1 MGKQE
6 QKPYLTRYDA
16 AVAKMMALM
25 GMDGAGETMSA
36 DMDTSPQ
43 YYTMKPG
50 STLDVT
56 TVPMGE
62 LKPRVYQLNQD
73 GATYTITGKRAT
85 SSSTTLR
92 FVISANC
99 TVILKGTEFKA
110 GITYDDGTKNH
121 YRGGTHGVFEVEQGK
136 IGQNIEIINKNPGTY
151 GVGYVIMKGGS
162 VSIDGFGNTYGMD
175 YHTPK
180 GTVLFSYQGGNFRN
194 TYDFKENSEHLYTT
208 PDGRST
214 MYRVEIPIQRF
225 AKGKIKVGS
234 TGTFTEFEAWSDS
247 VLYAW
252 QDSAA
257 VRDYY
262 VVYNGKYYH
271 YKSGTY
277 AAGTYT
283 AQADDAASEKDTIGG
298 FSGTV
303 RGSGK
308 GIANAELIFV
318 REGTDGMAYT
328 GTCTTDSNGQYYVA
342 LPPGTYTVKLKFP
355 TGELTYGEKFS
366 LSEEKESNKD
376 INVSAVSGT
385 ITDQN
390 QNPLSGAEVTV
401 QQGNNVFTTQTDAA
415 GTYTIVPVGFTE
427 DSFNIRVAYRT
438 FKAVSGTSTWNHLS
452 GSICD
457 LSINTSS
464 ESEIHIENEAD
475 LLRLA
480 KNVEH
485 LSDKTIILE
494 NDITVSSGENGFK
507 GIDHTGKK
515 ISNLT
520 FKGNGH
526 TISGMTRP
534 LFHTNIDQKDT
545 SKTNLNNC
553 IFENLHI
560 KGDIEIYRQSKE
572 SYYGVLCGMLSG
584 GGSRV
589 EGCSFE
595 GSICI
600 DKEARA
606 LGALVGKLAYSATIE
621 NSYANLSFIK
631 AEYSLMGNSVHRIGG
646 ICGIITDN
654 ATIKNC
660 YIIIADMQWGS
671 SKDAPCVGVITG
683 VCQSASIISNC
694 YGVINKAK
702 KNINLYGE
710 QEKSTISGYIS
721 GDGAQTTSGYYITME
736 KVAAAS
742 GTEGALVDKL
752 NTYVNNTS
760 GLNGWSLTANG
771 YPEFQSLNDVTA
783 ADVTVTYDGRP
794 HSIEVNGV
802 PNGKEVLGY
811 ILQAVH

>member
-1 MGKQE
+1 MAWLD
-6 QKPYLTRYDA
+6 LTRYDA

-234 TGTFTEFEAWSDS
+234 TGTFTEFEAWSNS

-355 TGELTYGEKFS
+355 TELTYGEKFS

-702 KNINLYGE
+702 KNINLYG
-710 QEKSTISGYIS
+710 
-721 GDGAQTTSGYYITME
+721 
-736 KVAAAS
+736 
-742 GTEGALVDKL
+742 
-752 NTYVNNTS
+752 
-760 GLNGWSLTANG
+760 
-771 YPEFQSLNDVTA
+771 
-783 ADVTVTYDGRP
+783 
-794 HSIEVNGV
+794 
-802 PNGKEVLGY
+802 
-811 ILQAVH
+811 

>member
-1 MGKQE
+1 
-6 QKPYLTRYDA
+6 
-16 AVAKMMALM
+16 
-25 GMDGAGETMSA
+25 MSA

>member
-1 MGKQE
+1 MAWLD
-6 QKPYLTRYDA
+6 LTRYDA

-710 QEKSTISGYIS
+710 QEKSIISGYIS
-721 GDGAQTTSGYYITME
+721 GDGAQTNSGYYITME

>member
-1 MGKQE
+1 MAWLD
-6 QKPYLTRYDA
+6 LTRYDA

-162 VSIDGFGNTYGMD
+162 VSIDGFGMD

-234 TGTFTEFEAWSDS
+234 TGTFTEFEAWSNS

-600 DKEARA
+600 DKEAHA

-742 GTEGALVDKL
+742 GTEGESNSIL
-752 NTYVNNTS
+752 NQKRFLEDFARKS
-760 GLNGWSLTANG
+760 GMTNIKHFTDDG
-771 YPEFQSLNDVTA
+771 YT
-783 ADVTVTYDGRP
+783 GRNFV
-794 HSIEVNGV
+794 EVR
-802 PNGKEVLGY
+802 
-811 ILQAVH
+811 

>member
-1 MGKQE
+1 MAWLD
-6 QKPYLTRYDA
+6 LTRYDA

-342 LPPGTYTVKLKFP
+342 LPPGTYTVK
-355 TGELTYGEKFS
+355 
-366 LSEEKESNKD
+366 
-376 INVSAVSGT
+376 
-385 ITDQN
+385 
-390 QNPLSGAEVTV
+390 
-401 QQGNNVFTTQTDAA
+401 
-415 GTYTIVPVGFTE
+415 
-427 DSFNIRVAYRT
+427 
-438 FKAVSGTSTWNHLS
+438 
-452 GSICD
+452 
-457 LSINTSS
+457 
-464 ESEIHIENEAD
+464 
-475 LLRLA
+475 
-480 KNVEH
+480 
-485 LSDKTIILE
+485 
-494 NDITVSSGENGFK
+494 
-507 GIDHTGKK
+507 
-515 ISNLT
+515 
-520 FKGNGH
+520 
-526 TISGMTRP
+526 
-534 LFHTNIDQKDT
+534 
-545 SKTNLNNC
+545 
-553 IFENLHI
+553 
-560 KGDIEIYRQSKE
+560 
-572 SYYGVLCGMLSG
+572 
-584 GGSRV
+584 
-589 EGCSFE
+589 
-595 GSICI
+595 
-600 DKEARA
+600 
-606 LGALVGKLAYSATIE
+606 
-621 NSYANLSFIK
+621 
-631 AEYSLMGNSVHRIGG
+631 
-646 ICGIITDN
+646 
-654 ATIKNC
+654 
-660 YIIIADMQWGS
+660 
-671 SKDAPCVGVITG
+671 
-683 VCQSASIISNC
+683 
-694 YGVINKAK
+694 
-702 KNINLYGE
+702 
-710 QEKSTISGYIS
+710 
-721 GDGAQTTSGYYITME
+721 YITME

>member
-247 VLYAW
+247 VLYTW

-355 TGELTYGEKFS
+355 TGELTYGEKFY

-526 TISGMTRP
+526 TI
-534 LFHTNIDQKDT
+534 K
-545 SKTNLNNC
+545 
-553 IFENLHI
+553 
-560 KGDIEIYRQSKE
+560 
-572 SYYGVLCGMLSG
+572 
-584 GGSRV
+584 
-589 EGCSFE
+589 
-595 GSICI
+595 
-600 DKEARA
+600 
-606 LGALVGKLAYSATIE
+606 
-621 NSYANLSFIK
+621 
-631 AEYSLMGNSVHRIGG
+631 
-646 ICGIITDN
+646 
-654 ATIKNC
+654 
-660 YIIIADMQWGS
+660 
-671 SKDAPCVGVITG
+671 
-683 VCQSASIISNC
+683 
-694 YGVINKAK
+694 
-702 KNINLYGE
+702 
-710 QEKSTISGYIS
+710 
-721 GDGAQTTSGYYITME
+721 
-736 KVAAAS
+736 
-742 GTEGALVDKL
+742 
-752 NTYVNNTS
+752 
-760 GLNGWSLTANG
+760 
-771 YPEFQSLNDVTA
+771 
-783 ADVTVTYDGRP
+783 
-794 HSIEVNGV
+794 
-802 PNGKEVLGY
+802 
-811 ILQAVH
+811 